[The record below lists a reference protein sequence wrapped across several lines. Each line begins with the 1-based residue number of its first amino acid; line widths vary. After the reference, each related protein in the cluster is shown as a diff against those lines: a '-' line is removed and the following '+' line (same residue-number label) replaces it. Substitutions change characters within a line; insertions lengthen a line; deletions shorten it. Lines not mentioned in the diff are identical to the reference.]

1 MKTKSRNRVTVY
13 VLFMTILFV
22 PSATFAPP
30 PVSDADKKKS
40 LPQQDPRLKAC
51 RTLNDKME
59 LQSFKTKEQWETY
72 RTWLKTHILVSTGL
86 YPLPPKTPLNA
97 KVFDTLKHDDYTV
110 SKVHFESRPGFF
122 VCGNLYQPVGKQG
135 PFPGILCPHGHWG
148 KGRFGETEN
157 GSVRARMIS
166 FARQGY
172 IAFSWSMVGYNDANQ
187 IKHRGDVSDLPWNI
201 NLMGLQ
207 LWNSIRSCDWLSS
220 LPNVDPDNIGC
231 TGASGGGTQT
241 FMLMAIDDRIKVAA
255 PVNMIS
261 AIMQGG
267 CECENAP
274 LLRLTANN
282 VEIASMM
289 APRPLLMV
297 SATGDWTKNT
307 LELEYPA
314 VRAVYQLYNADDKLK
329 AVRIDA
335 PHNYNLYSRNAVYPF
350 FAKYLLQA
358 DNPDDFKEQKVEID
372 PIEKLLTFD
381 EDHPRPDNALNADS
395 LRTYLIREA
404 REILASHRPTD
415 AASLARFRELYRPA
429 YAHTLNA
436 SQPQPDQIE
445 SLRGDA
451 WESGPKISVTSYLI
465 HRKNHAELIPLL
477 RFQPA
482 DTTDQQNIP
491 TVLIIHPQGQSA
503 LFDPENQRPIPLVHQ
518 LLNNG
523 YRVAGID
530 CFRTGR
536 FAPKDEKDK
545 RPTTNHN
552 WTYNRTDLAWRVQ
565 DILTALAFC
574 KTQSNQVNL
583 IGLERA
589 GLWCL
594 LARPLADGVHKTVV
608 DVDQFDPKV
617 DTNWQGE
624 MMIPGLRRIDG
635 FQTAAILTAPA
646 ALLIH
651 NTGEAFPTDEIKSVY
666 RLEKSA
672 KNLRVRKKQLKP
684 RAILNFFSE

>member
-1 MKTKSRNRVTVY
+1 VNAKSLNLLTVF

-22 PSATFAPP
+22 SATTFAPP
-30 PVSDADKKKS
+30 PKFDTDKDKS
-40 LPQQDPRLKAC
+40 FPKDDPRLKAC
-51 RTLNDKME
+51 RTLNDKMV
-59 LQSFKTKEQWETY
+59 LQSFQTKQEWEKY
-72 RTWLKTHILVSTGL
+72 RDWLKTHILVSTGL
-86 YPLPPKTPLNA
+86 YPLPPKTPVHA
-97 KVFDTLKHDDYTV
+97 KVFDTIKHEDYTV
-110 SKVHFESRPGFF
+110 SKVHLESRPGFF
-122 VCGNLYQPVGKQG
+122 VCGNLYKPVGKKG
-135 PFPGILCPHGHWG
+135 PLPAILCPHGHWG
-148 KGRFGETEN
+148 KGRFGETKD

-220 LPNVDPDNIGC
+220 LPDVDPDRIGC

-282 VEIASMM
+282 VEIASTM

-314 VRAVYQLYNADDKLK
+314 VRKVYKLYNADDKLK

-335 PHNYNLYSRNAVYPF
+335 PHNYNLDSRNAVYPF
-350 FAKYLLQA
+350 FARHLLKA
-358 DNPDDFKEQKVEID
+358 DNPDDFKEQKLKID
-372 PIEKLLTFD
+372 PIEKLLVFD
-381 EDHPRPDNALNADS
+381 DDHPRPDSALNADS
-395 LRTYLIREA
+395 LRTYLIQEA
-404 REILASHRPTD
+404 KQLLASHRPTD
-415 AASLARFRELYRPA
+415 QSSLARFREIYRPA

-436 SQPQPDQIE
+436 SQPQHDQIE
-445 SLRGDA
+445 FHGPATTS
-451 WESGPKISVTSYLI
+451 SGPKLSVSNYRLR
-465 HRKNHAELIPLL
+465 RKNTPETITSVLLGQEVTANLQNKPIFLI
-477 RFQPA
+477 
-482 DTTDQQNIP
+482 
-491 TVLIIHPQGQSA
+491 VHPRGQSA
-503 LFDPENQRPIPLVHQ
+503 LFDPDTNKPIPLVRQ
-518 LLNNG
+518 LVNNG
-523 YRVAGID
+523 YCVASID

-545 RPTTNHN
+545 RPTTGHN

-565 DILTALAFC
+565 DILTAIAFC
-574 KTQSNQVNL
+574 KTKSDQVNL

-594 LARPLADGVHKTVV
+594 LARPLAQGLNKTIV

-617 DTNWQGE
+617 DANWQGE
-624 MMIPGLRRIDG
+624 MLIPGLRRVGG
-635 FQTAAILTAPA
+635 FQTAAILTAPG
-646 ALLIH
+646 ALMIH
-651 NTGEAFPTDEIKSVY
+651 NTGEAFPADEIKAVY

-672 KNLRVRKKQLKP
+672 KDLRIRKKQLKP
-684 RAILNFFSE
+684 RAILKFLSD